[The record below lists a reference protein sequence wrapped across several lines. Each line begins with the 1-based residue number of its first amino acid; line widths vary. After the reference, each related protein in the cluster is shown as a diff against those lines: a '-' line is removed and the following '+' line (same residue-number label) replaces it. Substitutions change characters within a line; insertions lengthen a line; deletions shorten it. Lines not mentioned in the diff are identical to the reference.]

1 MISKGIIKRENIRIL
16 YKRSHFIFFLFF
28 QHKEELVG
36 HNCNIYLV
44 NLTTG
49 FTRQEL
55 VNFLIDKGVYFS
67 TACNVV

>member
-1 MISKGIIKRENIRIL
+1 MPVNNIEGNYQTRDLTYFAIQGNL
-16 YKRSHFIFFLFF
+16 VFLFHF

-44 NLTTG
+44 NLTAG

-55 VNFLIDKGVYFS
+55 VNFLIDKGLYYS
-67 TACNVV
+67 M